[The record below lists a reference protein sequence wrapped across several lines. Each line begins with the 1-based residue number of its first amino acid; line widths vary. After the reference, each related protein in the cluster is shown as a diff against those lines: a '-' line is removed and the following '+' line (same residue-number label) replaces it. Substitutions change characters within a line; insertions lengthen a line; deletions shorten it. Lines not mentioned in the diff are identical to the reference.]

1 MFDIWLLRFV
11 ICRLKTSKCQQYML
25 SLTAMPR
32 VSPEKIGNMDKNLL
46 IKLLESVADGKTTS
60 HDAAGKLQ
68 HMAYEDIT
76 YAHIDHHRSLRKGF
90 PEVIFGEGKTADQI
104 AGIMEKMVPQE
115 NIILVT
121 RIDRQ
126 KADIVSSRFPQ
137 SVYHED
143 ARMVVLELNPIP
155 IRGRGPILIIT
166 AGTSDIPV
174 AKEAYLTAKAMGNS
188 VETLFDVGVSGIH
201 RLLNYKE
208 AIDQAAVLIVVAG
221 MEGAL
226 PSVVAGM
233 VDRPVIAVPTSVG
246 YGVNLGGLT
255 ALFAMLNSCS
265 SNVAVVNIDNGF
277 GAGYMASFINRA

>member
-1 MFDIWLLRFV
+1 
-11 ICRLKTSKCQQYML
+11 
-25 SLTAMPR
+25 
-32 VSPEKIGNMDKNLL
+32 MDKNLL
-46 IKLLESVADGKTTS
+46 LKLLESI
-60 HDAAGKLQ
+60 AAGRVSTAEAADRLQ
-68 HMAYEDIT
+68 HLAYEDIT

-90 PEVIFGEGKTADQI
+90 PEVIFGEGKSADQI
-104 AGIMEKMVPQE
+104 SGILEKMIYQE

-121 RIDRQ
+121 RIDQQ
-126 KADIVSSRFPQ
+126 KADFVRSRFPKA
-137 SVYHED
+137 VYHTD
-143 ARMVVLELNPIP
+143 ARMIVLELAPVPIQ
-155 IRGRGPILIIT
+155 GRGPILIIS

-174 AKEAYLTAKAMGNS
+174 AKEAYLTACAMGNT
-188 VETLFDVGVSGIH
+188 VHTIFDVGVSGIH
-201 RLLNYKE
+201 RLLNHKKM
-208 AIDQAAVLIVVAG
+208 IDQATVLIVVAG

-277 GAGYMASFINRA
+277 GAGYMAAMINRV

>member
-1 MFDIWLLRFV
+1 MNKSLL
-11 ICRLKTSKCQQYML
+11 K
-25 SLTAMPR
+25 
-32 VSPEKIGNMDKNLL
+32 
-46 IKLLESVADGKTTS
+46 KLLESVAKGQVSAEDG
-60 HDAAGKLQ
+60 AQKLQ

-76 YAHIDHHRSLRKGF
+76 YAHVDHHRSLRKGF

-104 AGIMEKMVPQE
+104 VGIMEKMMDQE

-121 RIDRQ
+121 RTSQQ
-126 KADIVSSRFPQ
+126 KADIVLSRLPKA
-137 SVYHED
+137 VYHAD
-143 ARMVVLELNPIP
+143 ARMIVMELNSVPDQ
-155 IRGRGPILIIT
+155 GRGLILVIS

-174 AKEAYLTAKAMGNS
+174 AREASLTARAMGHT
-188 VETLFDVGVSGIH
+188 VDTIFDVGVAGIH
-201 RLLNYKE
+201 RLLNHKPL
-208 AIDQAAVLIVVAG
+208 IDRAAVLIVVAG

-233 VDRPVIAVPTSVG
+233 VDRPVIAVPTSIG

-277 GAGYMASFINRA
+277 GAGYMAAMINRK

>member
-1 MFDIWLLRFV
+1 
-11 ICRLKTSKCQQYML
+11 
-25 SLTAMPR
+25 
-32 VSPEKIGNMDKNLL
+32 MDKNLL
-46 IKLLESVADGKTTS
+46 LKTLQSVANGQVSAEDG
-60 HDAAGKLQ
+60 AEKLQ

-90 PEVIFGEGKTADQI
+90 PEVIFGEGKTAEQI
-104 AGIMEKMVPQE
+104 VGIMEKMMEQE

-121 RIDRQ
+121 RTNQQ
-126 KADIVSSRFPQ
+126 KADIVRSHFPQ
-137 SVYHED
+137 AVYHAD
-143 ARMVVLELNPIP
+143 ARMVVMQLHAVPDQ
-155 IRGRGPILIIT
+155 GRGLILIIS

-174 AKEAYLTAKAMGNS
+174 AREAFLTAKAMGNT
-188 VETLFDVGVSGIH
+188 VDTIFDVGVSGIH
-201 RLLNYKE
+201 RLLNHQSL
-208 AIDQAAVLIVVAG
+208 IDEAAVLIVVAG

-233 VDRPVIAVPTSVG
+233 VDRPVIAVPTSIG

-277 GAGYMASFINRA
+277 GAGYMASMINRA

>member
-1 MFDIWLLRFV
+1 M
-11 ICRLKTSKCQQYML
+11 
-25 SLTAMPR
+25 
-32 VSPEKIGNMDKNLL
+32 NKNLL
-46 IKLLESVADGKTTS
+46 TKLLESVAKGQVSAEDG
-60 HDAAGKLQ
+60 AQKLQ

-76 YAHIDHHRSLRKGF
+76 YAHVDHHRSLRKGF

-104 AGIMEKMVPQE
+104 VGIMEKMMDQE

-121 RIDRQ
+121 RTSKQ
-126 KADIVSSRFPQ
+126 KADIVLARMPKA
-137 SVYHED
+137 VYHAD
-143 ARMVVLELNPIP
+143 ARMIVMELNSVPDQ
-155 IRGRGPILIIT
+155 GRGPILVIS

-174 AKEAYLTAKAMGNS
+174 AREAYLTAKAMGHN
-188 VETLFDVGVSGIH
+188 VDTIFDVGVAGIH
-201 RLLNYKE
+201 RLLNHKPL
-208 AIDQAAVLIVVAG
+208 IDQAAVLIVVAG

-233 VDRPVIAVPTSVG
+233 VDRPVIAVPTSIG

-277 GAGYMASFINRA
+277 GAGYMAAMINRE

>member
-1 MFDIWLLRFV
+1 
-11 ICRLKTSKCQQYML
+11 
-25 SLTAMPR
+25 
-32 VSPEKIGNMDKNLL
+32 MDKDRL
-46 IKLLESVADGKTTS
+46 IKLLKSVADGKTSTA
-60 HDAAGKLQ
+60 DAAVRLD
-68 HMAYEDIT
+68 HLAYEDIT

-90 PEVIFGEGKTADQI
+90 PEVIFGEGKTPEQI
-104 AGIMEKMVPQE
+104 TGIMGKMQRQE

-121 RIDRQ
+121 RVDQ
-126 KADIVSSRFPQ
+126 EKADIILLQFPQ
-137 SVYHED
+137 AVYHAD
-143 ARMVVLELNPIP
+143 ARMIVLELDKIP
-155 IRGRGPILIIT
+155 SRGRGPILIIS

-174 AKEAYLTAKAMGNS
+174 AQEAYLTARAMGNT
-188 VETLFDVGVSGIH
+188 VDTIFDVGVSGIH
-201 RLLNYKE
+201 RLLNHHS
-208 AIDQAAVLIVVAG
+208 AIAQANVLVVVAG

-277 GAGYMASFINRA
+277 GAGYMAAAINRA

>member
-1 MFDIWLLRFV
+1 
-11 ICRLKTSKCQQYML
+11 
-25 SLTAMPR
+25 
-32 VSPEKIGNMDKNLL
+32 MDKNLL
-46 IKLLESVADGKTTS
+46 LKLLESI
-60 HDAAGKLQ
+60 AAGRVSTAEAADRLQ
-68 HMAYEDIT
+68 HLAYEDIT

-90 PEVIFGEGKTADQI
+90 PEVIFGEGKSADQI
-104 AGIMEKMVPQE
+104 AGILEKMIHQE

-121 RIDRQ
+121 RIDQQ
-126 KADIVSSRFPQ
+126 KADFVRSRFPKA
-137 SVYHED
+137 VYHTD
-143 ARMVVLELNPIP
+143 ARMIVLELAPVPIQ
-155 IRGRGPILIIT
+155 GRGPILIIS

-174 AKEAYLTAKAMGNS
+174 AKEAYLTACAMGNT
-188 VETLFDVGVSGIH
+188 VHTIFDVGVSGIH
-201 RLLNYKE
+201 RLLNHKKM
-208 AIDQAAVLIVVAG
+208 IDQATVLIVVAG

-277 GAGYMASFINRA
+277 GAGYMAAMINRA

>member
-1 MFDIWLLRFV
+1 
-11 ICRLKTSKCQQYML
+11 
-25 SLTAMPR
+25 
-32 VSPEKIGNMDKNLL
+32 MDKNLL
-46 IKLLESVADGKTTS
+46 LKLLESVARGRVSAEDGA
-60 HDAAGKLQ
+60 DKLQ

-104 AGIMEKMVPQE
+104 AGIMEKMMDQE

-121 RIDRQ
+121 RTNPQ
-126 KADIVSSRFPQ
+126 KADIILSRFPKA
-137 SVYHED
+137 VYHAD
-143 ARMVVLELNPIP
+143 ARMVVMELISVPVQ
-155 IRGRGPILIIT
+155 GRGLILIIT

-174 AKEAYLTAKAMGNS
+174 AREAYLTARAMGNA
-188 VETLFDVGVSGIH
+188 VDTIFDVGVSGIH
-201 RLLNYKE
+201 RLFNHKTL
-208 AIDQAAVLIVVAG
+208 IDEAAVLIVVAG

-277 GAGYMASFINRA
+277 GAGYMAAMINRK

>member
-1 MFDIWLLRFV
+1 
-11 ICRLKTSKCQQYML
+11 
-25 SLTAMPR
+25 
-32 VSPEKIGNMDKNLL
+32 MDKDLLINLL
-46 IKLLESVADGKTTS
+46 KSVADGKFS
-60 HDAAGKLQ
+60 AVDAAARLE

-90 PEVIFGEGKTADQI
+90 PEVIFGEGKTAEQI
-104 AGIMEKMVPQE
+104 VGIMEKMQHQE

-121 RIDRQ
+121 RIDPE
-126 KADIVSSRFPQ
+126 KADVVLSRFPKA
-137 SVYHED
+137 VYHSD
-143 ARMVVLELNPIP
+143 SRMVVFELNTVKN
-155 IRGRGPILIIT
+155 RGRGQILIIS

-174 AKEAYLTAKAMGNS
+174 AKEAYLTAKAMGNT
-188 VETLFDVGVSGIH
+188 VETIFDVGVSGIH
-201 RLLNYKE
+201 RLLNHHK
-208 AIDQAAVLIVVAG
+208 AIDQANVLIVVAG

-277 GAGYMASFINRA
+277 GAGYMASAINRNWSAKL

>member
-1 MFDIWLLRFV
+1 
-11 ICRLKTSKCQQYML
+11 
-25 SLTAMPR
+25 
-32 VSPEKIGNMDKNLL
+32 MDKNLL
-46 IKLLESVADGKTTS
+46 LKLLESVARGRVSAEDGA
-60 HDAAGKLQ
+60 DKLQ

-104 AGIMEKMVPQE
+104 AGIMEKMMDQE

-121 RIDRQ
+121 RTNPQ
-126 KADIVSSRFPQ
+126 KADIILSRFPKA
-137 SVYHED
+137 VYHAD
-143 ARMVVLELNPIP
+143 ARMVVMELISVPVQ
-155 IRGRGPILIIT
+155 GRGLILIIT

-174 AKEAYLTAKAMGNS
+174 AREAYLTARAMGNA
-188 VETLFDVGVSGIH
+188 VDTIFDVGVSGIH
-201 RLLNYKE
+201 RLFNHKTL
-208 AIDQAAVLIVVAG
+208 IDEAAVLIVVAG

-277 GAGYMASFINRA
+277 GAGYMAAMINKT

>member
-1 MFDIWLLRFV
+1 
-11 ICRLKTSKCQQYML
+11 
-25 SLTAMPR
+25 
-32 VSPEKIGNMDKNLL
+32 MDKNLL
-46 IKLLESVADGKTTS
+46 LKLLESVADGKTS
-60 HDAAGKLQ
+60 AHDAAGKLR
-68 HMAYEDIT
+68 HMAFEDIN

-104 AGIMEKMVPQE
+104 AGIIDKMIPQE

-126 KADIVSSRFPQ
+126 KADIVLSRFPQ

-143 ARMVVLELNPIP
+143 ARMIVLELNTVP

-188 VETLFDVGVSGIH
+188 VETIFDVGVSGIH
-201 RLLNYKE
+201 RLFNHME
-208 AIDQAAVLIVVAG
+208 PIDQAAVLIVVAG

-277 GAGYMASFINRA
+277 GAGYMASLINRV

>member
-1 MFDIWLLRFV
+1 
-11 ICRLKTSKCQQYML
+11 
-25 SLTAMPR
+25 
-32 VSPEKIGNMDKNLL
+32 MDENLL
-46 IKLLESVADGKTTS
+46 KEMLASVAKGGTS
-60 HDAAGKLQ
+60 VDAAAEKLR
-68 HMAYEDIT
+68 HVAYEDIT

-104 AGIMEKMVPQE
+104 AGIMEKMADQE

-121 RIDRQ
+121 RVDQQ
-126 KADIVSSRFPQ
+126 KADAVLSKLPKV
-137 SVYHED
+137 VYHAD
-143 ARMVVLELNPIP
+143 ARMLVLQLNEVPV
-155 IRGRGPILIIT
+155 RGRGPILIIS

-174 AKEAYLTAKAMGNS
+174 AREAYLTAQAMGNT
-188 VETLFDVGVSGIH
+188 VETIFDVGVSGIH
-201 RLLNYKE
+201 RLLNHKKK
-208 AIDQAAVLIVVAG
+208 IDQASVLIVVAG

-233 VDRPVIAVPTSVG
+233 VDKPVIAVPTSVG

-277 GAGYMASFINRA
+277 GAGYMAAMINRE